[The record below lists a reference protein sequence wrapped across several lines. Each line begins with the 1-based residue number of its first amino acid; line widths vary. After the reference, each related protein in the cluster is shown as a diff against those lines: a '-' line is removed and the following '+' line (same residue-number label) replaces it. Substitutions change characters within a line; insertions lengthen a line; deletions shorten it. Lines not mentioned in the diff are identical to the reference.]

1 MSEYVKGEPVLISTA
16 DLVGLNTLARSLKYS
31 CIKFNTSHPFWTCTI
46 KIKTLLCLGAP
57 PQGRYLYQGRQ
68 RNTVCLDVEAEYN
81 INESGPIH
89 MG

>member
-1 MSEYVKGEPVLISTA
+1 M
-16 DLVGLNTLARSLKYS
+16 
-31 CIKFNTSHPFWTCTI
+31 KFNISHPFWTWTI

-57 PQGRYLYQGRQ
+57 PQGRYLYQGQQ

-89 MG
+89 MGQRSTLVPANASLQRKEKLNFQPC